1 MNWTSIFAIPNWSS
15 QFYIIRSIRLSIAI
29 SVAIAMSSYLNLEG
43 LYSFALFISPLLMA
57 ISDMVTDIKTRV
69 KMLLVVW
76 LGLSLMTLGLAFLDR
91 SVWALII
98 FILVLVRASFDISFF
113 FPPRNMFFTIILL
126 GFSFFLPLNLEGSTI
141 GPFLFWI
148 MMGAFWYLFT
158 LFIGYLTYS
167 ILEQQKEFTWANFFY
182 IDAKHGL
189 TKTSDFL
196 VGKTIAK
203 QRRAVEIHSDR
214 LNIFSHPYRL
224 AISMIIAYLLSLN
237 IEFQN
242 SYWIMMTVILIHNP
256 SNKISAGLP
265 KIFKRFTG
273 TLLGLLI
280 MAGLLYLN
288 PNAVIL
294 YLLIAFCAFMIF
306 LSIRDNYFVAVIF
319 ITVLVLSSLEI
330 NQNLSEFI
338 LYERFIDTIIAI
350 SIVLGAHAILSLIR
364 KLIKKLR
371 SY

>member
-1 MNWTSIFAIPNWSS
+1 MNWTSIFSIPNWSS
-15 QFYIIRSIRLSIAI
+15 QFYIIRSIRLSFAITIA
-29 SVAIAMSSYLNLEG
+29 AAMSSYMELSG
-43 LYSFALFISPLLMA
+43 LYSFAFFVAPLLMA

-76 LGLSLMTLGLAFLDR
+76 LGLTLMTLGLAFLDR
-91 SVWALII
+91 SVWTLII
-98 FILVLVRASFDISFF
+98 FILVLVRMSFDISFF

-126 GFSFFLPLNLEGSTI
+126 GFSFFLPLNLESNNI

-148 MMGAFWYLFT
+148 MIGAFWYLFT
-158 LFIGYLTYS
+158 LFIGYSTYS

-182 IDAKHGL
+182 IDSKHGL
-189 TKTSDFL
+189 SKTSDFL
-196 VGKTIAK
+196 VGKSIAK
-203 QRRAVEIHSDR
+203 QRRAQEIHSDQ
-214 LNIFSHPYRL
+214 LNVFSHPYRL
-224 AISMIIAYLLSLN
+224 AISMIIAFLLSLN

-273 TLLGLLI
+273 TVLGLMI
-280 MAGLLYLN
+280 MAGILYLN
-288 PNAVIL
+288 PNNFIL
-294 YLLIAFCAFMIF
+294 YVLLAFCSFMIF

-319 ITVLVLSSLEI
+319 ITILVLSSLEL
-330 NQNLSEFI
+330 NQNLSEFV

-350 SIVLGAHAILSLIR
+350 SIVLGAHASLSLIR
-364 KLIKKLR
+364 KLIKRLR